1 MLRYIFVDIVLPLL
15 LFLFV
20 RAVLKNIFGGG
31 SAGVARQSP
40 TAPQAP
46 PAHATSELKKDPVCG
61 IYVSAAVSLTRTV
74 NGQVLHFCSPECR
87 DKYHAA

>member
-1 MLRYIFVDIVLPLL
+1 MFRYIFIDIVLPLL

-20 RAVLKNIFGGG
+20 RAVLKNIFGSGD
-31 SAGVARQSP
+31 AGVAKQSA
-40 TAPQAP
+40 APQAP
-46 PAHATSELKKDPVCG
+46 PVQATSELKKDPVCG

>member
-15 LFLFV
+15 LFFFV

-31 SAGVARQSP
+31 NASVARQSP
-40 TAPQAP
+40 PPPQTP
-46 PAHATSELKKDPVCG
+46 PAQATSELKKDPVCG
-61 IYVSAAVSLTRTV
+61 IYVSAGASLTRTV
-74 NGQVLHFCSPECR
+74 NGQVMYFCSAECR

>member
-1 MLRYIFVDIVLPLL
+1 MFRYIFIDIVLPLL

-20 RAVLKNIFGGG
+20 RSLLKNLFRSGD
-31 SAGVARQSP
+31 AAVARQP
-40 TAPQAP
+40 AAPQGP
-46 PAHATSELKKDPVCG
+46 PAQATSELKKDPVCG

-87 DKYHAA
+87 DK

>member
-31 SAGVARQSP
+31 NAGVARQS
-40 TAPQAP
+40 AAP
-46 PAHATSELKKDPVCG
+46 PAPPAQATSELKKDPVCG